1 MGKKYYNTHDRKI
14 DIKDVLKTIGKKWF
28 VIVSC
33 AILCASIMLVLMH
46 RKDYNAAVEANLNA
60 NATSAATIYNLLTDG
75 EKSAVQLAKAQEE
88 QLQTQ
93 KDYISQSVF
102 MKINPYKE
110 GNIVINCNINDTT
123 NYVQNVIAEY
133 VKSNTFYEDVA
144 DNMTIKL
151 EVQYIKELISHVQ
164 NVDMDG
170 YAEFSVK
177 VIADSQELCEDIANA
192 AEYALRNYTDKIQNK
207 VSGCLVDIYNSGYSE
222 MVDAELYNKQ
232 YSNTSAY
239 YNLQVMYNATV
250 QSFTDNMSIVYSATD
265 DELVADVDNTSS
277 DNTQEINVPY
287 RIKYAVLGGII
298 GAVLGAFAVLLFYL
312 SNGNI
317 KTEDDVENIY
327 GLNVLGNMKKKE
339 FVYANI
345 ANICGKRAI
354 KKAILFGTDSS
365 ENNSALKELADY
377 MQEKGVALKIVE
389 DVNKNVESREVL
401 GEYQYAFIVFKNKK
415 TKCDEIEEWLKTCCE
430 IDVNVVGAVAID

>member
-1 MGKKYYNTHDRKI
+1 M
-14 DIKDVLKTIGKKWF
+14 
-28 VIVSC
+28 
-33 AILCASIMLVLMH
+33 
-46 RKDYNAAVEANLNA
+46 
-60 NATSAATIYNLLTDG
+60 

-133 VKSNTFYEDVA
+133 VESNTFYEDVA
-144 DNMTIKL
+144 DNMTMKL
-151 EVQYIKELISHVQ
+151 EVQYIKELISYVQ

-207 VSGCLVDIYNSGYSE
+207 VSDCLVDIYNSGYSE

-239 YNLQVMYNATV
+239 YKLQVRYNATV
-250 QSFTDNMSIVYSATD
+250 QSFTDNMRIVYSATD
-265 DELVADVDNTSS
+265 DELAADVDNNSS
-277 DNTQEINVPY
+277 DNIQEINVPY

-298 GAVLGAFAVLLFYL
+298 GAVLGALAVLLFYL
-312 SNGNI
+312 LNGNI

-327 GLNVLGNMKKKE
+327 AINVLGNMKKKE

-389 DVNKNVESREVL
+389 DINKNVESREVL

-415 TKCDEIEEWLKTCCE
+415 TKCDEIEEWLKTCSE